1 MRPRLLAAIVALTTA
16 APVGLR
22 LTSGSAATPA
32 AGAAECH
39 AGWPVTAHHAGGQRV
54 TASGLPVACAV
65 PTGYATSET
74 SVAVSND
81 GALFFSPAQT
91 ENTMARSADGG
102 TTWGLSRPPV
112 EQLTALW
119 NTVDPVTVVDRST
132 GRIFWV
138 HATGGTRTTPILV
151 SMSPLPPPIP
161 MIIAYAYG
169 FQVYSTGD
177 DGRTWTTADYTTAPT
192 GDWEKIAVGRPS
204 AAGPQPAGYPNVVY
218 VCANSPFEVSGPG
231 RICYRSLD
239 GGASFAIAGYVLS
252 PQATSVCPPLD
263 SNTQVIG
270 PDGTLYI
277 PMSCV
282 NGAYVAVSKDEGA
295 TYTWYPVPGA
305 PSASSVTGTGLLQLA
320 IDDAGTLYGT
330 WGVNDTLQL
339 AVSRDQ
345 GVTWGAPV
353 NPAAPAVHGIALPA
367 IAAGPAGHV
376 ALTYYANPDASA
388 TTLDGYITQTDE
400 ASAANPLFVSGM
412 VNDPA
417 HPIYV
422 PSGLAGGTPRA
433 DYIGGGFDVRGQFWA
448 GMVRT
453 LGVAPASNADV
464 PTTGY
469 VARLVPASAAAA
481 AAGSAGGSQAGGL
494 SNTAAST
501 LGAGGSA
508 LGLMGAAGLMA
519 LGRRRRGL
527 EHPS

>member
-1 MRPRLLAAIVALTTA
+1 MNPRALAAAIAVTA
-16 APVGLR
+16 AAPLGLH

-32 AGAAECH
+32 EGAVGCH
-39 AGWPVTAHHAGGQRV
+39 VAWPVVAHHPGGQRV
-54 TASGLPVACAV
+54 AASGLPVACAV
-65 PTGYATSET
+65 STGYATSET
-74 SVAVSND
+74 SVAVSNG
-81 GALFFSPAQT
+81 GAVFFSPAQT
-91 ENTMARSADGG
+91 ENTMGRSVDSGAS
-102 TTWGLSRPPV
+102 WGLSRPPV
-112 EQLTALW
+112 EELTALW
-119 NTVDPVTVVDRST
+119 NTVDPVTVVDRT
-132 GRIFWV
+132 TDRIFWV

-151 SMSPLPPPIP
+151 SVSPLPPPIP
-161 MIIAYAYG
+161 TIIAYASG

-177 DGRTWTTADYTTAPT
+177 DGRTWTTADYHTAPT

-204 AAGPQPAGYPNVVY
+204 AAGPQPSGYPNVVY

-239 GGASFAIAGYVLS
+239 GGTTFVIAGYVLA
-252 PQATSVCPPLD
+252 PQAAGVCPPLD

-295 TYTWYPVPGA
+295 TYTWYAVPGA
-305 PSASSVTGTGLLQLA
+305 PPASSVTGTGLLQLA
-320 IDDAGTLYGT
+320 VDDAGTLFGT
-330 WGVNDTLQL
+330 WGINDTLQL
-339 AVSRDQ
+339 ARSGDQ
-345 GVTWGAPV
+345 AVTWGTAV
-353 NPAAPAVHGIALPA
+353 NPAAPGVHGVTLPA

-388 TTLDGYITQTDE
+388 TRLDGYITQTDD
-400 ASAANPLFVSGM
+400 ATAVQPLFVSGT

-417 HPIYV
+417 HPIYI
-422 PSGLAGGTPRA
+422 PSSLAGGTPRA
-433 DYIGGGFDVRGQFWA
+433 DYIGGSFDVRGQFWA

-469 VARLVPASAAAA
+469 VARLVPAALAAAS
-481 AAGSAGGSQAGGL
+481 GGAGGAEPGGL

-501 LGAGGSA
+501 LGAGSSA
-508 LGLMGAAGLMA
+508 FGIAGAAGLIA
-519 LGRRRRGL
+519 WGHRRRRPG
-527 EHPS
+527 HRP